1 MNKTQLID
9 KIAEKS
15 GLTKADSKK
24 ALDAFIEATSEA
36 LKDNNDGKLALV
48 GFGTFSIS
56 ERAERKGRNP
66 RTKEEIIIPAKKAVR
81 FKAGR
86 ELEDSVA

>member
-24 ALDAFIEATSEA
+24 ALDAIIEATAEV
-36 LKDNNDGKLALV
+36 LKDKNDGKLALV
-48 GFGTFSIS
+48 GFGTFSVS
-56 ERAERKGRNP
+56 ERGERKGRNP
-66 RTKEEIIIPAKKAVR
+66 RTKEEITIPAKRVVK
-81 FKAGR
+81 FKAGS
-86 ELEDSVA
+86 ELEDSL

>member
-24 ALDAFIEATSEA
+24 AVDAFVEAVSDA
-36 LKDNNDGKLALV
+36 LKDGNDGKVAVL
-48 GFGTFSIS
+48 GFGTFSVS
-56 ERAERKGRNP
+56 ERGERKGRNP
-66 RTKEEIIIPAKKAVR
+66 QTKQEIVIPAKKVIK
-81 FKAGR
+81 FKAGS
-86 ELEDSVA
+86 ELEANL

>member
-24 ALDAFIEATSEA
+24 ALDAVIEATAEV
-36 LKDNNDGKLALV
+36 LKDKNDGKLALV
-48 GFGTFSIS
+48 GFGTFSVS
-56 ERAERKGRNP
+56 ERGERKGRNP
-66 RTKEEIIIPAKKAVR
+66 RTKEEITIPAKRVVK
-81 FKAGR
+81 FKAGS
-86 ELEDSVA
+86 ELEDSL

>member
-24 ALDAFIEATSEA
+24 ALDAIIEATAEV
-36 LKDNNDGKLALV
+36 LKDKNDGKLALV
-48 GFGTFSIS
+48 GFGTFSVS
-56 ERAERKGRNP
+56 ERGERKGRNP
-66 RTKEEIIIPAKKAVR
+66 RTKEEIIIPAKKVVK
-81 FKAGR
+81 FKAGS
-86 ELEDSVA
+86 ELEDSL